1 MRYSLFA
8 AAALAAATMVTPAS
22 AIGISMNYVTMPGV
36 GLPDCMGRASSA
48 LQSAGV
54 RLLPPTSEA
63 QWAENGDG
71 TQIFTVYCLFRNG
84 LAVVIGAGP
93 SSRDVDPTVS
103 TIVRGLTGGGGGPVV
118 PPRNPLTGGGGGGN
132 IK

>member
-1 MRYSLFA
+1 MRKTLIATAVA
-8 AAALAAATMVTPAS
+8 AAAVVTPAS

-36 GLPDCMGRASSA
+36 TLQDCMGRSQMA
-48 LQSAGV
+48 LQNSGV
-54 RLLPPTSEA
+54 RMLPPTTEA
-63 QWAENGDG
+63 QWAENADG

-93 SSRDVDPTVS
+93 SSRDVDPVVS
-103 TIVRGLTGGGGGPVV
+103 TIVNGLTGRGGPAAV
-118 PPRNPLTGGGGGGN
+118 PPRNPLTGGGGGT